1 MMAAWPAT
9 RGLEA
14 QMTAATMAEKCML
27 VVGPGIMD

>member
-14 QMTAATMAEKCML
+14 QMTAATRAEKCM
-27 VVGPGIMD
+27 VVAGPDIMD